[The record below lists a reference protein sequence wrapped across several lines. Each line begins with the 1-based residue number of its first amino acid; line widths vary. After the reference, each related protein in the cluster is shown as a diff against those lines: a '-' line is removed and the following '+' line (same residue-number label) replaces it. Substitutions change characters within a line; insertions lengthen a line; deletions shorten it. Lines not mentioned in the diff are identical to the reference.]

1 MGATAI
7 LGMEDIRVLINEA
20 LNTSLIA
27 PQVSLISISLSITTF
42 VVLSLLF
49 PDIPTVD
56 EEAEVA

>member
-56 EEAEVA
+56 EEAEIA